1 MIRILIWPW
10 LLLILVLSFS
20 MFPWWYYPQ
29 IVVLM
34 IFAYFMDKKLKDKYT
49 YHKPENQAPD
59 DFDPIY

>member
-1 MIRILIWPW
+1 MIRFLIWPW

-20 MFPWWYYPQ
+20 MFPWWF
-29 IVVLM
+29 IILVVGGSA
-34 IFAYFMDKKLKDKYT
+34 FAAIMDKRLKDKYT